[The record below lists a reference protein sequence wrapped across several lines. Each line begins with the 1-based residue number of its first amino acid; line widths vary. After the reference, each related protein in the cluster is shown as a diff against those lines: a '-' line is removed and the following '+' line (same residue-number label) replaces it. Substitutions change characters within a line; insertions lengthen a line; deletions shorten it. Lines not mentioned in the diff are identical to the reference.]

1 MDNDERRERDLVNRS
16 EDPQVRRESR
26 ERLELGETIGT
37 GMHSP
42 DSTQVPLSAETGE
55 PDERAMR
62 GRSHEGDAGAGDD
75 ADLQSRARSDS
86 DRASGTS
93 R

>member
-1 MDNDERRERDLVNRS
+1 MDRDEQRERDVVNRS
-16 EDPQVRRESR
+16 EDPQVRREAR
-26 ERLELGETIGT
+26 ERLELGETIGS

-55 PDERAMR
+55 PDERAVR
-62 GRSHEGDAGAGDD
+62 
-75 ADLQSRARSDS
+75 
-86 DRASGTS
+86 DRASEKG